1 MGSYDHLPAEQ
12 QHLAGE
18 VDAVLGP
25 LLRGMTGA
33 LTKRERRSD
42 EPVPRH
48 FRIVVATD
56 WAAATVP
63 FLLLQ
68 AFARIVPSEAP
79 VDLVFAVPG
88 TPGERDLAAAKLLR
102 DSLSPGT
109 RHAGIIIES
118 FETACERHACASVVP
133 MGDSD
138 LLLRDVVAAVTVM
151 HDLAELSL
159 DLERLDAQPAPA
171 DGPNARLRRRFDSY
185 LAVPPK
191 A

>member
-1 MGSYDHLPAEQ
+1 MGSYDHLPHEQ
-12 QHLAGE
+12 QQLAGE

-33 LTKRERRSD
+33 STKRERRSD

-48 FRIVVATD
+48 FRVVVATD
-56 WAAATVP
+56 WNTATVP

-68 AFARIVPSEAP
+68 AFARIVPAGAP
-79 VDLVFAVPG
+79 VDLVFAVPDQ
-88 TPGERDLAAAKLLR
+88 PGERDLAAAKLLR
-102 DSLSPGT
+102 DSLAPGT
-109 RHAGIIIES
+109 RHAGISIES
-118 FETACERHACASVVP
+118 FDTACELHACASVVP
-133 MGDSD
+133 MGDPD
-138 LLLRDVVAAVTVM
+138 LLMRDVVTAITVM

-171 DGPNARLRRRFDSY
+171 DGPNNRLRRRFDAY
-185 LAVPPK
+185 LGVPPK